1 MRRLSV
7 VVVLLF
13 AGAAPAQDRRTH
25 AVTPDDY
32 ATLAAVTDLAV
43 SPDGKLVAYCEARWD
58 AKEDAR
64 RADLW
69 VVPADGK
76 SKPTRLTFDRGNG
89 RHPRWSADGKHVYVL
104 GNRKR
109 AGETKPPYDGTSQ
122 VWRVPAA
129 GGEAVAVTSVEGG
142 VAGYDL
148 AVKPEA
154 VFYAAESTAP
164 ADDPFAKLR
173 SQYDKLEYGDGPRK
187 VSTVH
192 RLDLQTWRAEKVVDE
207 KRYVREFAVTR
218 DGHRLAMITTPDDTV
233 VTFEGR
239 SRVDVWDAAT
249 GKVTPT
255 DDDWRKSAASPWPW
269 LESVAWN
276 PAGDRL
282 AYCTIFD
289 AHPAEIIVNELLDG
303 AWASRR
309 VKRQDGLHVHGY
321 GTPLH
326 WLDDRAV
333 AYLGEKD
340 GRVGVYSYGMNS
352 RDSAGLPAGPGE
364 VTLNFA
370 VSPTGTA
377 ITYEGSSGA
386 FPELVRR
393 GPDGGPI
400 TELNP
405 QTKTWKLPTVEHVT
419 WKAPDGTTVG
429 GVLEL
434 PAGHKKG
441 DKLPL
446 VVAIHGGPTTSTKA
460 ELSFDPH
467 NGRLYFAAAGYAVLA
482 PNYRGS
488 TGYGDKFVADLIGHE
503 NDVEVKDILAGIKHL
518 VDEGIADPERVAV
531 MGWSNGGYLTNCLV
545 TLKDP
550 PVKIRAASSGAGI
563 LDTVAEWGFNDEPA
577 YPTVFKKG
585 LPWET
590 PENYRKTSPIYGL
603 GYASTP
609 TLIHVGG
616 NDERCPPGHSRSL
629 HRALKEYR
637 KVPTELVVYPGEPHG
652 LTKLSNRTAKMQW
665 DLAWFEKY
673 LK

>member
-7 VVVLLF
+7 VVVVLL
-13 AGAAPAQDRRTH
+13 AGVAPAQDKRTH

-32 ATLAAVTDLAV
+32 ATLAAVTDLTV

-58 AKEDAR
+58 AKEDTR

-69 VVPADGK
+69 VVPTDG
-76 SKPTRLTFDRGNG
+76 SAKPTRLTFDRGND
-89 RHPRWSADGKHVYVL
+89 RHPRWSGDGKHVYVL
-104 GNRKR
+104 GNRN
-109 AGETKPPYDGTSQ
+109 GPVQ
-122 VWRVPAA
+122 VWRVPVA
-129 GGEAVAVTSVEGG
+129 GGAPVAVTKVEGG
-142 VAGYDL
+142 VAGYDYAAGSNAL
-148 AVKPEA
+148 
-154 VFYAAESTAP
+154 FYGAESTATT
-164 ADDPFAKLR
+164 DDPFAKLR
-173 SQYDKLEYGDGPRK
+173 SQYGKLEYGSGPRK
-187 VSTVH
+187 VSTIH
-192 RLDLQTWRAEKVVDE
+192 RLDLQTWRVEKVIDE
-207 KRYVREFAVTR
+207 QRYVREFAVTN
-218 DGHRLAMITTPDDTV
+218 DGHRLAMISAPDDTV
-233 VTFEGR
+233 IASEGR

-255 DDDWRKSAASPWPW
+255 DDGWRKSAASPWPW
-269 LESVAWN
+269 LESLAWD

-282 AYCTIFD
+282 AYCSIFD
-289 AHPAEIIVNELLDG
+289 AHPAEVIIYERSESGWSARRMKRPDG
-303 AWASRR
+303 A
-309 VKRQDGLHVHGY
+309 HVHGY
-321 GTPLH
+321 GSQLRWNERGGLIFLAEKAGTVAPTGYDTKTGRSSAART
-326 WLDDRAV
+326 WVGKVVTATARAGGQSVVLV
-333 AYLGEKD
+333 ALADGEFPDLYAVD
-340 GRVGVYSYGMNS
+340 GSGMNPQ
-352 RDSAGLPAGPGE
+352 RLTD
-364 VTLNFA
+364 
-370 VSPTGTA
+370 
-377 ITYEGSSGA
+377 
-386 FPELVRR
+386 
-393 GPDGGPI
+393 
-400 TELNP
+400 LNP
-405 QTKTWKLPTVEHVT
+405 QTKTWKLPSVEHVT
-419 WKAPDGTTVG
+419 WKAPDGATVG

-441 DKLPL
+441 EKLPL

-488 TGYGDKFVADLIGHE
+488 TGYGDKFVTDLIGRE
-503 NDVEVKDILAGIKHL
+503 NDVEVKDILAGIRHL
-518 VDEGIADPERVAV
+518 IDEGIADPDRVAV

-550 PVKIRAASSGAGI
+550 PVKLRAASSGAGI

-590 PENYRKTSPIYGL
+590 PEVYRKTSPTYGL

-616 NDERCPPGHSRSL
+616 NDERCPPGHSRML
-629 HRALKEYR
+629 HRALKEYH